1 MSALV
6 DLMKRRCEH
15 FLSIFRNAKKIEDG
29 TIPTTGRNENGAIVF
44 DVGEYNPV
52 FVPGTQWR
60 IKTHDATEHG
70 SKYLQT
76 IIGKRFSYPKALYAV
91 HDAIN
96 FAIANKRN
104 ALILDFSQVAARLC
118 TP

>member
-1 MSALV
+1 MLENIIQSLF
-6 DLMKRRCEH
+6 REH
-15 FLSIFRNAKKIEDG
+15 
-29 TIPTTGRNENGAIVF
+29 NGGF
-44 DVGEYNPV
+44 
-52 FVPGTQWR
+52 
-60 IKTHDATEHG
+60 KTHDATEHG